1 MTQQV
6 VMAGKSSDRD
16 KDRCCEYVDVLWKLS
31 SLKYNHEIKRVRRG
45 SRCKSSNRRAWN
57 GVVGWKGGEA
67 LIYNVLACLAWLG
80 SDKAENSQKV
90 NTDGGLDPP
99 ALAGTQ
105 FPPHP

>member
-1 MTQQV
+1 MQ
-6 VMAGKSSDRD
+6 
-16 KDRCCEYVDVLWKLS
+16 
-31 SLKYNHEIKRVRRG
+31 
-45 SRCKSSNRRAWN
+45 SSNRRAWN

-99 ALAGTQ
+99 RSGWDSVSSSRSGC
-105 FPPHP
+105 